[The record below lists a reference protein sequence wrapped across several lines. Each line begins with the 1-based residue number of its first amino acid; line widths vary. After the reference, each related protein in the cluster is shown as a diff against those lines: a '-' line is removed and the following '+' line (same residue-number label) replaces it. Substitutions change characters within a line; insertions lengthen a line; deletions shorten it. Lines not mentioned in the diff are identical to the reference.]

1 MPDHIDDNM
10 EAWGTVRPD
19 LDLSSWAITL
29 RIGRIASHVRY
40 QERLYEPFGLN
51 RGGVETL
58 FALRRSPKHRLS
70 PTQLSETMLATS
82 ATVTARLDKLQEE
95 GLITRRH
102 DTKDRRGIIVQ
113 LTPKGKELADRI
125 VESVVARR
133 SEQMEVLTD
142 REKAVLTPLLRKLLE
157 HFEEINGEQRDEED
171 EATAARARRRRHR
184 TDRASNGASAPSSRR
199 RAPVPG
205 GA

>member
-1 MPDHIDDNM
+1 MPDHIDENM

-58 FALRRSPKHRLS
+58 FALRRSPKHRAS
-70 PTQLSETMLATS
+70 PTQLGETMLATS
-82 ATVTARLDKLQEE
+82 ATVTARLDKLQDE

-113 LTPKGKELADRI
+113 LTPKGLELADRI

-133 SEQMEVLTD
+133 SEQMEVLSAK
-142 REKAVLTPLLRKLLE
+142 EKAELTPLLRKLLE
-157 HFEEINGEQRDEED
+157 HFEAINGDQREEED
-171 EATAARARRRRHR
+171 EAAAERARQRRRRIPR
-184 TDRASNGASAPSSRR
+184 VTNSAKAPPTRR
-199 RAPVPG
+199 RATAG
-205 GA
+205 SGA

>member
-1 MPDHIDDNM
+1 MPDHIDENM
-10 EAWGTVRPD
+10 EAWGRLRPD

-40 QERLYEPFGLN
+40 QERLYEPFGLT

-58 FALRRSPKHRLS
+58 FALRRSPKYRAS

-82 ATVTARLDKLQEE
+82 ATVTARLDKLQDE

-113 LTPKGKELADRI
+113 LTARGLELADRI
-125 VESVVARR
+125 LESVVARR
-133 SEQMEVLTD
+133 TEQMEVLSAK
-142 REKAVLTPLLRKLLE
+142 EKAELTPLLRKLLE
-157 HFEEINGEQRDEED
+157 HFEAINGDQRDDED
-171 EATAARARRRRHR
+171 EGAAERARQRGRRIL
-184 TDRASNGASAPSSRR
+184 RAQTNGAKPPRR
-199 RAPVPG
+199 RAAP
-205 GA
+205 ARSSA